1 MWWQSWV
8 HNLLL
13 TAAAALLF
21 WGGWGFGTHLLR
33 LFGSLPMGR
42 LERTVLSAGLGLGA
56 LSFVLLFLGMAGLF
70 QPEAFLT
77 LIALLLL
84 AAVLA
89 PRESRAIFPNRIGR
103 ALAGEEKVLLAFL
116 GGGVVLTWLT
126 TLPPPVFYDALMYHL
141 GVPNL
146 YLIHGGIEN
155 LPHVVH
161 SYFPFGVEMLY
172 LLGIWMGGLQLA
184 GLVNFG
190 LGLLAAMTLAA
201 LAMRYWGR
209 QRALMAVTLYLLSP
223 MAILL
228 SRYASSENGLSFYF
242 LLTVLC
248 LYRWR
253 EDGREGWLLLAGIY
267 GGLAFGTKYVGGLF
281 GVLLPSLFLVFLALH
296 GGAEERVR
304 RALRALGVFL
314 CAAAAVSLPWL
325 VKNALFTGNPFYPT
339 FTSLFGPASWVPEQA
354 RMLAGSAHALWA
366 GDHSWKDLLLLPWN
380 LAFGGDEFGAASKGN
395 LILGLFLPAA
405 AVLVLKVKDGRAR
418 ALTLLLG
425 AYFVLWATT
434 FWMARFLLP
443 FSALGSIVI
452 ILALTGKNPSRG
464 RLRAVTALV
473 VTALLLHGAVLFR
486 DEPTRR
492 TFRPALGLESG
503 DEYLRGLLRV
513 YPAVEFINRALPAD
527 ARILVLGETR
537 VAYLERDHLF
547 QSVFDRPLVD
557 ALVGGQREP
566 DAIVA
571 SLKEEG
577 LTHVLLNLA
586 ELERLERARR
596 GLPFSKE
603 ILRALLD
610 HLRSRGDLLLSD
622 NRVYLFRL

>member
-1 MWWQSWV
+1 MWWQSWA

-13 TAAAALLF
+13 TAGAVFLF
-21 WGGWGFGTHLLR
+21 WGAWGAGTHLLR
-33 LFGSLPMGR
+33 LFGSLTMGR

-56 LSFVLLFLGMAGLF
+56 LSALLFLLGMAGLF
-70 QPEAFLT
+70 HPVAFLI
-77 LIALLLL
+77 LLALLLL
-84 AAVLA
+84 SAVLA
-89 PRESRAIFPNRIGR
+89 PRESRAVLPAGIGR
-103 ALAGEEKVLLAFL
+103 VLAGEEKVLLSVL
-116 GGGVVLTWLT
+116 GGGVVLTWLM

-146 YLIHGGIEN
+146 YLIHGGIDN

-209 QRALMAVTLYLLSP
+209 QRALMAVTFYILSP
-223 MAILL
+223 MAVLL
-228 SRYASSENGLSFYF
+228 SRYASSENGLSLYF

-248 LYRWR
+248 LTRWR
-253 EDGREGWLLLAGIY
+253 EDEKGGWLVLAGIY

-281 GVLLPSLFLVFLALH
+281 GILLPSFFLVFPALS
-296 GGAEERVR
+296 GGAEGRVQR
-304 RALRALGVFL
+304 SFRALVVFL

-325 VKNALFTGNPFYPT
+325 VKNALFTGNPFYPA
-339 FTSLFGPASWVPEQA
+339 FTSLFGPASWIPEQA
-354 RMLAGSAHALWA
+354 RMLAGSAHAVWA
-366 GDHSWKDLLLLPWN
+366 GDHSWKALLLLPWN
-380 LAFGGDEFGAASKGN
+380 LAFGGDDFGAASKGN
-395 LILGLFLPAA
+395 LILGLILPAA
-405 AVLVLKVKDGRAR
+405 AVLAMKVKGEQER
-418 ALTLLLG
+418 ALTFLLG
-425 AYFVLWATT
+425 AYFALWATT

-473 VTALLLHGAVLFR
+473 VAAVLVHGAVLFR

-513 YPAVEFINRALPAD
+513 YPAVEFINHALPAD

-557 ALVGGQREP
+557 ALVGGQRDP
-566 DAIVA
+566 DVIVA

-586 ELERLERARR
+586 ELERLERVRR

-603 ILRALLD
+603 VLRALLD
-610 HLRSRGDLLLSD
+610 HLRSRGDLLFSD